1 MSRRIWDLDHGPLRG
16 FYRDRENA
24 WIFGVCAGIAER
36 FNFRLG
42 VVRILA
48 LACFF
53 LFSWLTLAIYVGAT
67 LLIRER
73 PLIYSG
79 RHAENEFWRRR
90 GRDYWSH
97 S

>member
-1 MSRRIWDLDHGPLRG
+1 MSRRIWDLDYGPLRG
-16 FYRDRENA
+16 FYRDRESA

-48 LACFF
+48 LACLF
-53 LFSWLTLAIYVGAT
+53 LFSWLTLAIYVGAM
-67 LLIRER
+67 LLIREK

-90 GRDYWSH
+90 GTDYWSH
-97 S
+97 P